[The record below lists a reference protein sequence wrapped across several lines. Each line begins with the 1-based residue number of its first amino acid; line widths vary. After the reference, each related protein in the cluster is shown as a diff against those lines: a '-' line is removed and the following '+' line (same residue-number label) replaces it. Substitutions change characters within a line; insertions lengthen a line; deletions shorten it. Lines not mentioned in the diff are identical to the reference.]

1 MHCPSYRFLL
11 YLAAL
16 TKPQNPKKF
25 LLSVRFSRS
34 LGIGL
39 AYFWL
44 CDGWIIGLDWTGLDW
59 TRITLDWDGGIG
71 FGLCYC
77 FVLFCF
83 AFVYRKSG

>member
-25 LLSVRFSRS
+25 LLSVRFPRS

-44 CDGWIIGLDWTGLDW
+44 CDGWIIGLDWTG
-59 TRITLDWDGGIG
+59 
-71 FGLCYC
+71 
-77 FVLFCF
+77 
-83 AFVYRKSG
+83 